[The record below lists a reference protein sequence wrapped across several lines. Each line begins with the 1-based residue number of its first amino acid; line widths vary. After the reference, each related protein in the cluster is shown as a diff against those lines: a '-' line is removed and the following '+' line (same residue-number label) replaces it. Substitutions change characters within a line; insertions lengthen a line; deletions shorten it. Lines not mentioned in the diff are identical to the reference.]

1 MSGPPQPERGPP
13 WASGADFQAPGT
25 QPPPQAAP
33 PWASGAPYV
42 QYPPPGAVPVV
53 QMPVQYPPG
62 AYAPQFVPNAP
73 MLYAVPP
80 MMQMPPQQPMEE
92 SSSSE
97 EEEDD
102 EEDEHDDFLTGA
114 TPPSS
119 PRAQCYETRQD
130 SPQSERR
137 VGPGERQRIGTVG
150 LCSDGPAVVRRAVGW
165 EPVGRCRA
173 AFGRAN
179 CKAKSGDDG
188 RRGPE

>member
-1 MSGPPQPERGPP
+1 MSDPNGPPQGDSRPP

-42 QYPPPGAVPVV
+42 QYPLPGAVPVV

-80 MMQMPPQQPMEE
+80 MMPMPPQPMEE

-97 EEEDD
+97 DEEDD
-102 EEDEHDDFLTGA
+102 DSSMGCGA
-114 TPPSS
+114 GI
-119 PRAQCYETRQD
+119 CI
-130 SPQSERR
+130 
-137 VGPGERQRIGTVG
+137 IGGTAYSIG
-150 LCSDGPAVVRRAVGW
+150 
-165 EPVGRCRA
+165 
-173 AFGRAN
+173 AFGTN
-179 CKAKSGDDG
+179 CGA
-188 RRGPE
+188 